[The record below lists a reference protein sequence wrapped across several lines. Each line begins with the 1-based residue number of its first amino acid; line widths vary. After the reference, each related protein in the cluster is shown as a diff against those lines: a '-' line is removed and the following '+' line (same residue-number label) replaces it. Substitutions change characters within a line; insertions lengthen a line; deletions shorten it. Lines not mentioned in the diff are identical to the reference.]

1 MATDFQHVSAA
12 RSILDAAQSLFLRDG
27 FETVSVAQI
36 AEQAQVSKANVFHH
50 FHSKEALYIDVMREA
65 SIGHAEF
72 AEHLLQEDLSSAEKL
87 RRLALWEFEDS
98 FHNEGRVRLLIRE
111 VFGGCRIQARQL
123 AREVFRRNFDAVI
136 GLFVQGQQRG
146 EFRPDFDPAVAALM
160 LGATSGM
167 YAQTREGLRQFP
179 QFRYTDDPRGYA
191 NAAVDLVLT
200 SILVPARHD
209 AETAARPTAASRAKK
224 TRSAKR

>member
-36 AEQAQVSKANVFHH
+36 AEQAQVSKANV
-50 FHSKEALYIDVMREA
+50 
-65 SIGHAEF
+65 GHAEF

-160 LGATSGM
+160 LGATSAM

-200 SILVPARHD
+200 SIVVPACHD

-224 TRSAKR
+224 IRSAK